1 MPVVGTV
8 IHPRLIIDP
17 QRSDFN
23 LNVPLNGP
31 LNIRE
36 DAMQPPASS
45 FFLLPDN
52 NLALTRVALSP
63 RAGKTRVRGRKERKK
78 KVPSTR
84 ILVDLRRVARLDP
97 EGKNWKGTRRREESN
112 TPPTHRIRTVN

>member
-17 QRSDFN
+17 RRSDFN

-45 FFLLPDN
+45 FFLPPPRPPDN
-52 NLALTRVALSP
+52 NLARFRSSSTARWKNARS
-63 RAGKTRVRGRKERKK
+63 RKK
-78 KVPSTR
+78 EEGKEEKVAR
-84 ILVDLRRVARLDP
+84 ILVDRLDG
-97 EGKNWKGTRRREESN
+97 GKKLERDEESN
-112 TPPTHRIRTVN
+112 SPPTHRIRTVN

>member
-52 NLALTRVALSP
+52 NLALTRVALPP

-84 ILVDLRRVARLDP
+84 ILVDLRRDP

-112 TPPTHRIRTVN
+112 TLPTHRIRTVN